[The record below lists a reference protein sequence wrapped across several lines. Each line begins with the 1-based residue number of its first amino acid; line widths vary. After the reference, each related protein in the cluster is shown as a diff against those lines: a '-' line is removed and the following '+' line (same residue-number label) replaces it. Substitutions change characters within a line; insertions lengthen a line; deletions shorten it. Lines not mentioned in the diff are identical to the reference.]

1 MNLFRKGA
9 LTLCALLS
17 LSFAM
22 PAQQASAE
30 GFSTYLE
37 GSARAMSLAGGLVAR
52 GGDASVISYNPAAM
66 TRLEGTQFQT
76 NLTITQMYW
85 GVDVDKDGNGHY
97 EENAHS
103 SHQTW
108 PIPSWYLSHQL
119 NDKVWLGIGQFTRF
133 GLGVKYPDGWAGGF
147 NLQSVQLIT
156 SSLNPNIAYK
166 INDIFSIAVGAE
178 ILYADMQMR
187 KNMNVGVNGEM
198 LNQLTNGDAGDMNL
212 NGHGFAFG
220 GNIALHAQF
229 NEQWSAGLTYRA
241 PMSLKVNGKARWDKP
256 LTSGTLGALGHN
268 DFINHPLAG
277 PIPNSAKYA
286 TSKNKVR
293 GTIHLPDSFAFAV
306 AYKPTKTLSIEA
318 GATYTLWSRFADF
331 NVYMKAPGNYWN
343 NNPKHWRNNW
353 AFNISGEWWAT
364 DWMALRL
371 GFVFDKS
378 PNNYG
383 HGDYMMPSNGRK
395 YYTCGI
401 GFKWDKWTIDL
412 AYMYAHNHEQNY
424 NESSLHTTGVVR
436 GRTTHPHA
444 HNFGIGIGYKF

>member
-9 LTLCALLS
+9 LTVCALLS
-17 LSFAM
+17 LSFAL
-22 PAQQASAE
+22 PQHASAE

-66 TRLEGTQFQT
+66 TRLEGTQIQG
-76 NLTITQMYW
+76 NLAITQMYW
-85 GVDVDKDGNGHY
+85 GVDTSAG
-97 EENAHS
+97 NAHS

-108 PIPSWYLSHQL
+108 PIPSWFLTHQW

-133 GLGVKYPDGWAGGF
+133 GLGVKYPNDWIGGH

-156 SSLNPNIAYK
+156 SSINPNIAYK
-166 INDIFSIAVGAE
+166 LNNVFSIAVGAE
-178 ILYADMQMR
+178 VLYADMQMR
-187 KNMNVGVNGEM
+187 KNLAAYAPQMHEM
-198 LNQLTNGDAGDMNL
+198 LGDMNM

-229 NEQWSAGLTYRA
+229 NEQWSAGMTYRS
-241 PMSLKVNGKARWDKP
+241 PMSVKVQGKQRWD
-256 LTSGTLGALGHN
+256 S
-268 DFINHPLAG
+268 PLASG
-277 PIPNSAKYA
+277 MASMSTNQPQGNPAAFLS
-286 TSKNKVR
+286 TKNKVR
-293 GTIHLPDSFAFAV
+293 GTLHLPDSFAFGV
-306 AYKPTKTLSIEA
+306 AYKPTKSLSIEA

-331 NVYMKAPGNYWN
+331 NFYQKAPIN
-343 NNPKHWRNNW
+343 NWRNTTRHWRNNW
-353 AFNISGEWWAT
+353 AFNVSAEWWVKE
-364 DWMALRL
+364 WMALRL

-383 HGDYMMPSNGRK
+383 NADYMMPSNGRK
-395 YYTCGI
+395 YYTCGV
-401 GFKWDKWTIDL
+401 GFKWNNWTLDL

-424 NESSLHTTGVVR
+424 TESFLNDPAMEKGVVA

>member
-1 MNLFRKGA
+1 MSGTSFPGIGLGNLAAPTAFRSFAMNLFRKGA

-66 TRLEGTQFQT
+66 TRLEGTQFQA
-76 NLTITQMYW
+76 NLAVTQMYW
-85 GVDVDKDGNGHY
+85 GVDNPEG
-97 EENAHS
+97 NAHS

-133 GLGVKYPDGWAGGF
+133 GLGVKYPNAWPGAQ

-156 SSLNPNIAYK
+156 SSITPTMAYK
-166 INDIFSIAVGAE
+166 LNEKISIGIGAE
-178 ILYADMQMR
+178 VLYADMQMR
-187 KNMNVGVNGEM
+187 KQAVLNHANGAYIGGIM
-198 LNQLTNGDAGDMNL
+198 GSQGDANI
-212 NGHGFAFG
+212 NGQGFAFG
-220 GNIALHAQF
+220 GNISLHAQL
-229 NEQWSAGLTYRA
+229 NDQWAVGFTYRT
-241 PMSLKVNGKARWDKP
+241 PMSLKVDGKIRAD
-256 LTSGTLGALGHN
+256 GALAMYG
-268 DFINHPLAG
+268 
-277 PIPNSAKYA
+277 
-286 TSKNKVR
+286 SKQNLH
-293 GTIHLPDSFAFAV
+293 GTIHLPDSFAFGV
-306 AYKPTKTLSIEA
+306 AYKPTKALSIEA

-331 NVYMKAPGNYWN
+331 NMYIDNRPPSLSNR
-343 NNPKHWRNNW
+343 HWRNNW
-353 AFNISGEWWAT
+353 AFNVSAEWWVKE
-364 DWMALRL
+364 WMALRL

-383 HGDYMMPSNGRK
+383 NADYMMPSNGRK
-395 YYTCGI
+395 YYTCGV
-401 GFKWDKWTIDL
+401 GFKWDKWTLDL

-424 NESSLHTTGVVR
+424 TESYQNDPSKGVLP